1 MLLKRTAKNGP
12 RARQTLNTSSL
23 AALKW
28 LIRLPAIIVLPL
40 SKKYV
45 IICVFF
51 FFSSPIC
58 YALWRVQE
66 FDMMGGGGED
76 LVNLNNRKNHYI
88 LIRHNNHLSAIGCRP
103 STYF

>member
-51 FFSSPIC
+51 FFFVTNLLCPVACARIR
-58 YALWRVQE
+58 YDGW
-66 FDMMGGGGED
+66 GGRGFSEPEQQKKP
-76 LVNLNNRKNHYI
+76 L
-88 LIRHNNHLSAIGCRP
+88 
-103 STYF
+103 YFNPAQ